1 MDKRRLI
8 CGSILLAIST
18 AAFGQGTT
26 KKPES
31 TTGTVS
37 GSVTCADTNA
47 PARFAVVTLERMPEE
62 VSESGKKDKQE
73 PTMNPTTT
81 TDMEGRFFLDKV
93 PVGHYYAVGRLAG
106 YLNPLARFSEQQL
119 QKMSDD
125 TRKELAKAVPMVSV
139 GANQGAAVSL
149 RLEHASEISG
159 TVLYDDGSPAVG
171 LEVKLLRKDKEG
183 KLVDLKMGAMNGLG
197 LFGSTST
204 TDDRGHY
211 RMIGVPSGDYTVSAS
226 LPTQTF
232 SLAGLFGDE
241 SLTVVSQEG
250 GGLSIYYGDT
260 FRKKNAKIA
269 KVGEGDQVGGLDIT
283 IAGNGLHSIRGT
295 AVAKLD
301 GHPVSRAHVELLYA
315 DDRELIR
322 TEEIGRE
329 NEHED
334 GSFEFSYVP
343 AGQYILRLVDAID
356 TEKIERHEFN
366 SNFTDEKL
374 IHRYD
379 VTELPVTVQ
388 ADVSG
393 VELAAPETAG
403 TKVAQ
408 Q

>member
-1 MDKRRLI
+1 MRKLR
-8 CGSILLAIST
+8 SIYASVLVVLSTIALA
-18 AAFGQGTT
+18 QGTT

-47 PARFAVVTLERMPEE
+47 PARFATVTLERMPEE
-62 VSESGKKDKQE
+62 VAEVGKKEKDG
-73 PTMNPTTT
+73 PGMNPTATT
-81 TDMEGRFFLDKV
+81 NMEGRFFLDKV
-93 PVGHYYAVGRLAG
+93 QAGRYYVVGGLAG
-106 YLNPLARFSEQQL
+106 YLNPLAKFSEQEL
-119 QKMSDD
+119 RKMSDE
-125 TRKELAKAVPMVSV
+125 TRKELAKAVPIVSV
-139 GANQGAAVSL
+139 GASLGASVSL
-149 RLEHASEISG
+149 RLEHASELSG
-159 TVLYDDGSPAVG
+159 TVLYDDGSPAVS
-171 LEVKLLRKDKEG
+171 LEVKLLHKDKDG
-183 KLVDLKMGAMNGLG
+183 KLIDLKMGAVNGWG

-211 RMIGVPSGDYTVSAS
+211 RMIGVPSGDYTVNAS

-232 SLAGLFGDE
+232 SLAGLLGDE

-260 FRKKNAKIA
+260 FRKKDAKIA
-269 KVGEGDQVGGLDIT
+269 KVGEGDQMGGLDIT
-283 IAGNGLHSIRGT
+283 IASNGLHSIRGT

-356 TEKIERHEFN
+356 VEKIERHEFN

-374 IHRYD
+374 LHRYD
-379 VTELPVTVQ
+379 VAELPLTVQ
-388 ADVSG
+388 GDMNG
-393 VELAAPETAG
+393 IELAAPDVAG
-403 TKVAQ
+403 AKVAQ

>member
-1 MDKRRLI
+1 MRKRRSI
-8 CGSILLAIST
+8 CASVLVVLSTTALA
-18 AAFGQGTT
+18 QGTT
-26 KKPES
+26 KKSES

-62 VSESGKKDKQE
+62 VSASGKKEKE
-73 PTMNPTTT
+73 EAGMNPTAT

-93 PVGHYYAVGRLAG
+93 PAGHYYAVGKLAG
-106 YLNPLARFSEQQL
+106 YLNPLAQFSEQQL
-119 QKMSDD
+119 QKMSDE
-125 TRKELAKAVPMVSV
+125 TRKELAKAVPIVSV

-149 RLEHASEISG
+149 RLEHASELSG
-159 TVLYDDGSPAVG
+159 TVLYDDGSPAVS
-171 LEVKLLRKDKEG
+171 LEVKLLHKDKDG
-183 KLVDLKMGAMNGLG
+183 KLVDLKMGVVNGWG
-197 LFGSTST
+197 LSGSTST
-204 TDDRGHY
+204 TDDRGRY

-241 SLTVVSQEG
+241 SLTVVGQEG

-260 FRKKNAKIA
+260 FRKKDAKIA
-269 KVGEGDQVGGLDIT
+269 KVGDGDQVGGLDIT

-315 DDRELIR
+315 DDRELVR

-356 TEKIERHEFN
+356 IEKIERHEFN

-374 IHRYD
+374 IRRYD
-379 VTELPVTVQ
+379 VAELPVTVQ
-388 ADVSG
+388 GDMNG
-393 VELAAPETAG
+393 IELAAPDIAAN
-403 TKVAQ
+403 KVPAQ
-408 Q
+408 

>member
-1 MDKRRLI
+1 MQKLWMI
-8 CGSILLAIST
+8 IVGPVVLVFSFT
-18 AAFGQGTT
+18 AVGQGTT

-47 PARFAVVTLERMPEE
+47 PARFAVVILQRMPEE
-62 VSESGKKDKQE
+62 VSASGKNEKE
-73 PTMNPTTT
+73 EAGMNPTAT

-93 PVGHYYAVGRLAG
+93 PSGHYYVVGSLAG
-106 YLNPLARFSEQQL
+106 YLNPLAKFSERQL
-119 QKMSDD
+119 QKMSNE
-125 TRKELAKAVPMVSV
+125 TRKELAKAVSIVSV
-139 GANQGAAVSL
+139 AANQGTAVNL
-149 RLEHASEISG
+149 RLEHASELSG

-171 LEVKLLRKDKEG
+171 LEVKLLRKDKDG
-183 KLVDLKMGAMNGLG
+183 KLADLKMDAMNGLG
-197 LFGSTST
+197 LFGSLAT

-211 RMIGVPSGDYTVSAS
+211 RMIGAPSGEYAVSAS
-226 LPTQTF
+226 LPTQV
-232 SLAGLFGDE
+232 G
-241 SLTVVSQEG
+241 QEG
-250 GGLSIYYGDT
+250 SGLSIYYGDT
-260 FRKKNAKIA
+260 FRKKDAKTA

-329 NEHED
+329 DEHED

-356 TEKIERHEFN
+356 VETTEHHKFN
-366 SNFTDEKL
+366 SNFTEEKL
-374 IHRYD
+374 IRRYD
-379 VTELPVTVQ
+379 VAEVPLTVQ
-388 ADVSG
+388 GDVNG
-393 VELAAPETAG
+393 VELAAPT
-403 TKVAQ
+403 VATNKASAQ
-408 Q
+408 